1 MNCCAS
7 QDIRKYM
14 QPAGGSKKPASET
27 KPQTPAKAKSME
39 SQQKKKNTTKKGASS
54 PSTTSLKNK
63 PSKPLE
69 LEDDVEV
76 ISDSDEEPVS
86 KKLNPKGSRGG
97 RSTASKNKKA
107 DDAKGD
113 KTDQQAVTAKHA
125 DSKGPAAN
133 GKGKMLKTDIDLENK
148 VAGKGNG
155 SKIRRNKKLLTD
167 SDFDM
172 EGEDESP
179 FQIKKASRSKPRLE
193 EHLDLEEEVV
203 ISAAKKPRK
212 ASRQSAMV
220 SDAMSLL
227 HQVQ

>member
-1 MNCCAS
+1 MNCCVS
-7 QDIRKYM
+7 QDIRKFFG
-14 QPAGGSKKPASET
+14 PVGGAKELASET
-27 KPQTPAKAKSME
+27 KPQAPAKAKSTE
-39 SQQKKKNTTKKGASS
+39 SQQKKKNITKKGASS

-69 LEDDVEV
+69 LKDDVEV

-107 DDAKGD
+107 DDAKGN
-113 KTDQQAVTAKHA
+113 KTDQQAVTAKLA

-133 GKGKMLKTDIDLENK
+133 GKGKMLKTDIDLESK
-148 VAGKGNG
+148 GAGKGNG
-155 SKIRRNKKLLTD
+155 SEIRRNKKLLTD

-179 FQIKKASRSKPRLE
+179 FKTKKTSRSKPRLE
-193 EHLDLEEEVV
+193 ENLDSEEEVV
-203 ISAAKKPRK
+203 KSAAKKPRK
-212 ASRQSAMV
+212 ASRRSVMV
-220 SDAMSLL
+220 SDSMSLL
-227 HQVQ
+227 H

>member
-1 MNCCAS
+1 
-7 QDIRKYM
+7 M
-14 QPAGGSKKPASET
+14 QLAGGSKKPASET
-27 KPQTPAKAKSME
+27 KPQTPAKAKSTE
-39 SQQKKKNTTKKGASS
+39 SQQKKKNITKKGASS

-107 DDAKGD
+107 DDAKGN

-193 EHLDLEEEVV
+193 EHLDSEEEVV

>member
-14 QPAGGSKKPASET
+14 QLAGGSKKPASET
-27 KPQTPAKAKSME
+27 KPQTPAKAKSTE
-39 SQQKKKNTTKKGASS
+39 SQQKKKNITKKGASS

-107 DDAKGD
+107 DDAKGN

-193 EHLDLEEEVV
+193 EHLDSEEEVV